1 MNAHSPTIIFLLGAF
16 CGGLAT
22 WLLSGLFNAT
32 AILARDRED
41 KLLASVKE
49 MQHALLVLIDAGIIT
64 GQGGEYGDM
73 VARADWVLR
82 YCDEAK

>member
-1 MNAHSPTIIFLLGAF
+1 MTAHTPALVFLLGAF

-22 WLLSGLFNAT
+22 WLLSGLCNAT
-32 AILARDRED
+32 AMLARERED
-41 KLLASVKE
+41 KLMASVKE
-49 MQHALLVLIDAGIIT
+49 MQRALLVLIDAGIIA

-82 YCDEAK
+82 YCEEAK